1 MIGLSVATFFQ
12 LAGHYL
18 INSEEQ
24 RAGDA
29 FQQSVVQAEFSVK
42 TKNAMQ
48 HTAQHTGSVIFT
60 LELHQLFII
69 SSSTIQTYRTQAI
82 ILLLIFFFLS
92 CREYLEP
99 KIL

>member
-1 MIGLSVATFFQ
+1 MIRLSVATFFQ

-69 SSSTIQTYRTQAI
+69 SSSTIQTYRRTQAI
-82 ILLLIFFFLS
+82 ILLLIFFFF
-92 CREYLEP
+92 CHAEN
-99 KIL
+99 I